1 MKSEESPSLNR
12 EGRGG
17 SSKKNF
23 ILAMLVILGVVT
35 FLDRINISVAG
46 SSIMK
51 DLNLSAAE
59 WGWVQSAFILSYGLM
74 QIPMGAYGDRH
85 GHRKVLTE
93 IVLWWSLFTA
103 FTGVAGGLVSL
114 LIIRFMFGVGEAG
127 SSPCSTGVISR
138 WFEKHEVGKAQGY
151 VWAASRMGGALT
163 PFVVIPVMAWLG
175 WRAAFWL
182 LGGLGVIWAVVWY
195 IMYRDKKPTLNPS
208 QREGSP
214 NTSETNKNSLPLGGQ
229 GVGSP
234 SGEVGETQVSSPPS
248 GEIKWGPILH
258 NRQFWTICAMYF
270 FYAFGSWFFFS
281 WFPTFMELG
290 RGFAKSEL
298 TYAVAVPFIMSM
310 IGNIT
315 GGYLTDKLSAKY
327 GLKVGRKALGTSSLA
342 ISALCMFLAAF
353 IPGKMAVFVFLSLC
367 FGIFDLMLPSAW
379 ALCIDLGKQH
389 AGAISGAMN
398 TFGNNGGFFCGILFG
413 YLVQASGN
421 YNLPLYMIA
430 GMLLISAL
438 LFSFINP
445 TKPIVE

>member
-1 MKSEESPSLNR
+1 MKR
-12 EGRGG
+12 
-17 SSKKNF
+17 KNI
-23 ILAMLVILGVVT
+23 ILTMLVLLGVVT

-46 SSIMK
+46 SSIMH

-74 QIPMGAYGDRH
+74 QIPMGALGDRY
-85 GHRKVLTE
+85 GHRKILSM

-103 FTGVAGGLVSL
+103 FTGMAGGLASL
-114 LIIRFMFGVGEAG
+114 LVIRFMFGIGEAG

-163 PFVVIPVMAWLG
+163 PFVVIPVMTLLG
-175 WRAAFWL
+175 WREAFYILGALGIVWAA
-182 LGGLGVIWAVVWY
+182 VWY
-195 IMYRDKKPTLNPS
+195 FYYRDRQP
-208 QREGSP
+208 
-214 NTSETNKNSLPLGGQ
+214 ETAK
-229 GVGSP
+229 
-234 SGEVGETQVSSPPS
+234 ETVRQPIP
-248 GEIKWGPILH
+248 WRTILH
-258 NRQFWTICAMYF
+258 HKQFWIICTMYF

-310 IGNIT
+310 IGNIS
-315 GGYLTDKLSAKY
+315 GGYLTDRLTKKY
-327 GLKVGRKALGTSSLA
+327 GLKIGRKALGSTSLA
-342 ISALCMFLAAF
+342 VSAVCMFLAAF

-389 AGAISGAMN
+389 AGTISGAMN
-398 TFGNNGGFFCGILFG
+398 TAGNLGGFFCGILFG
-413 YLVQASGN
+413 QLVQSSGN

-430 GMLLISAL
+430 GMLIISAA
-438 LFSFINP
+438 LFALINP
-445 TKPIVE
+445 TKPIVEKEV

>member
-1 MKSEESPSLNR
+1 
-12 EGRGG
+12 
-17 SSKKNF
+17 
-23 ILAMLVILGVVT
+23 MLVILGVVT

-85 GHRKVLTE
+85 GHRKVLTQ

-103 FTGVAGGLVSL
+103 FTGVAGGLASL

-138 WFEKHEVGKAQGY
+138 WFEKNEVGKAQGY

-163 PFVVIPVMAWLG
+163 PFVVIPIMAWLG

-182 LGGLGVIWAVVWY
+182 LGGLGIIWAVVWY
-195 IMYRDKKPTLNPS
+195 VMYRDKTPLQLPRGGEQQEASPRGGK
-208 QREGSP
+208 EGVSW
-214 NTSETNKNSLPLGGQ
+214 NK
-229 GVGSP
+229 
-234 SGEVGETQVSSPPS
+234 
-248 GEIKWGPILH
+248 ILH

-315 GGYLTDKLSAKY
+315 GGYLTDKISAKY

-342 ISALCMFLAAF
+342 FSAVCMFLAAF

-398 TFGNNGGFFCGILFG
+398 TFGNVGGFFCGILFG

-430 GMLLISAL
+430 GMLLISAV

-445 TKPIVE
+445 EKPIIEN

>member
-85 GHRKVLTE
+85 GHRKVLTQ

-103 FTGVAGGLVSL
+103 FTGLAGGLASL

-138 WFEKHEVGKAQGY
+138 WFEKNEVGKAQGY

-163 PFVVIPVMAWLG
+163 PFVVIPAMAWLG

-182 LGGLGVIWAVVWY
+182 LGGLGIIWAVVWY
-195 IMYRDKKPTLNPS
+195 VMYRDKTPLQLPRGGEQQEASPRGGT
-208 QREGSP
+208 EGVSW
-214 NTSETNKNSLPLGGQ
+214 NK
-229 GVGSP
+229 
-234 SGEVGETQVSSPPS
+234 
-248 GEIKWGPILH
+248 ILR

-315 GGYLTDKLSAKY
+315 GGYLTDKISAKY

-398 TFGNNGGFFCGILFG
+398 TFGNIGGFFCGILFG

-430 GMLLISAL
+430 GMLLISSL